1 LAEIN
6 ALIAYLMI
14 LKESEERYTGGIMV
28 TDPYTIPV
36 EFKYT
41 EPLKPTG
48 LQKIL
53 YGKSIEKF
61 IWVDVIARKLIQG
74 LQENPRLLLIQDKI
88 LFPVPA
94 KNPVCMIASAAGET
108 KAEEQDYED
117 LFSDQLEGGY
127 QLISK
132 MKPSPDLVQWVQRVS
147 REVDILEPFN
157 RLKEALQY
165 VCLSEPEKQSKK
177 L

>member
-1 LAEIN
+1 MAEIN
-6 ALIAYLMI
+6 SLIAYLMI
-14 LKESEERYTGGIMV
+14 IQELEETYLGGIMV

-61 IWVDVIARKLIQG
+61 ICVDVIARKLLQG
-74 LQENPRLLLIQDKI
+74 LQENPRVVLIQEKI
-88 LFPVPA
+88 LFSISA
-94 KNPVCMIASAAGET
+94 KAPVCILSTKNEAKQAGNDP
-108 KAEEQDYED
+108 EE
-117 LFSDQLEGGY
+117 LFSTDVENGY
-127 QLISK
+127 QLHARI
-132 MKPSPDLVQWVQRVS
+132 KPAPDLVQWIS
-147 REVDILEPFN
+147 RISKEVDILEPFN

-165 VCLSEPEKQSKK
+165 VCSNEPEKLSRKS
-177 L
+177 